1 MNSLL
6 NFSRTSATEFTE
18 IDIHQ
23 VITETISLLEHQFKT
38 ARIRVERELK
48 ADCPM
53 TYGNAGKLQQVF
65 LNLFVNARDAM
76 PAGGELRILT
86 DTGDSKI
93 EILVQDTGIGISRE
107 NVKKIYDPFFTTKAA
122 GKGTG
127 LGPFRQLRNYSGAW
141 RKYFGRQQARRRNV
155 VQIRTPLGQEA
166 SECLNGRETF
176 SSSMMRRKFEK
187 ASSFLLTSEG
197 LSTDTATTGEEG
209 LKKIE
214 DNLYDA
220 VLLDLMLPGKSGMEV
235 QKDIK
240 RIDPTLPVVIITAIA
255 ALETAITA
263 IKEGSFD
270 YVTKPWNNEKL
281 VVIVRNAIKQ
291 RQLMSENLQ
300 LRRALKERFGYSNII
315 GKSEKLLK
323 VLDLVTQVA
332 ASRSTILIQGES
344 GTGKELIA
352 KAIHLKS
359 PRADR
364 TFVPV
369 NSGSMPVDLLE
380 STLFGH
386 LRGAFTSAIASKKG
400 LFEVADQ
407 GTIFFDEIGTISME
421 TQAKLLRVIQEKEFM
436 RLGAT
441 DTIKVDA
448 RIIAATNV
456 DLKKLV
462 DEGRFRED
470 LYYRLNVINIQL
482 PPLRERKEDIP
493 ALVEFFTRK
502 YCEENAKPPYRF
514 SSEALKVLMD
524 YYWPGNVRELEN
536 VVERAVVLS
545 QDEIIGR
552 DLLPESV
559 ISPSS
564 RFATL
569 SSFPLAKN
577 TSLFEVIDSFERRVI
592 IEMLEQT
599 GWSQTDAADNFKIPL
614 STLNQ
619 KIKRHGIEIKKKRE
633 RPTVVPTSR

>member
-1 MNSLL
+1 MS
-6 NFSRTSATEFTE
+6 
-18 IDIHQ
+18 
-23 VITETISLLEHQFKT
+23 
-38 ARIRVERELK
+38 
-48 ADCPM
+48 
-53 TYGNAGKLQQVF
+53 
-65 LNLFVNARDAM
+65 
-76 PAGGELRILT
+76 
-86 DTGDSKI
+86 
-93 EILVQDTGIGISRE
+93 
-107 NVKKIYDPFFTTKAA
+107 
-122 GKGTG
+122 
-127 LGPFRQLRNYSGAW
+127 
-141 RKYFGRQQARRRNV
+141 
-155 VQIRTPLGQEA
+155 
-166 SECLNGRETF
+166 
-176 SSSMMRRKFEK
+176 RRKGVVLIIDDEEEIRE
-187 ASSFLLTSEG
+187 SIELLLTSEG
-197 LSTDTATTGEEG
+197 LTVDTATTGEDG
-209 LKKIE
+209 LKKI
-214 DNLYDA
+214 DQNLYDC
-220 VLLDLMLPGKSGMEV
+220 VLLDLMLPGKSGLEI

-240 RIDPTLPVVIITAIA
+240 GIDPTLPVVIITAIG
-255 ALETAITA
+255 ALETAVTA
-263 IKEGSFD
+263 IKQGSFD
-270 YVTKPWNNEKL
+270 YFTKPWNNEKL
-281 VVIVRNAIKQ
+281 VVIVTNAIKQ
-291 RQLMSENLQ
+291 RQLMSENFQ

-315 GKSEKLLK
+315 GKSEKILK

-359 PRADR
+359 PRTDR
-364 TFVPV
+364 AFVPV

-386 LRGAFTSAIASKKG
+386 MRGAFTSAIASKKG

-421 TQAKLLRVIQEKEFM
+421 TQAKLLRVIQEKEVM

-441 DTIKVDA
+441 ETIKVDA

-456 DLKKLV
+456 DLKKHV

-470 LYYRLNVINIQL
+470 LYYRLNVINIQV

-502 YCEENAKPPYRF
+502 YCEENAKPEYRF
-514 SSEALKVLMD
+514 SSEALKILMD
-524 YYWPGNVRELEN
+524 YHWPGNVRELEN

-552 DLLPESV
+552 DLMPESIV
-559 ISPSS
+559 SPSA

-569 SSFPLAKN
+569 SSFPLSRN

-599 GWSQTDAADNFKIPL
+599 GWSQTEAADNFKIPL

-619 KIKRHGIEIKKKRE
+619 KIKRHGIEIKKKRD
-633 RPTVVPTSR
+633 RPVPTR

>member
-1 MNSLL
+1 M
-6 NFSRTSATEFTE
+6 
-18 IDIHQ
+18 
-23 VITETISLLEHQFKT
+23 
-38 ARIRVERELK
+38 
-48 ADCPM
+48 
-53 TYGNAGKLQQVF
+53 
-65 LNLFVNARDAM
+65 
-76 PAGGELRILT
+76 
-86 DTGDSKI
+86 
-93 EILVQDTGIGISRE
+93 
-107 NVKKIYDPFFTTKAA
+107 
-122 GKGTG
+122 
-127 LGPFRQLRNYSGAW
+127 
-141 RKYFGRQQARRRNV
+141 
-155 VQIRTPLGQEA
+155 
-166 SECLNGRETF
+166 
-176 SSSMMRRKFEK
+176 
-187 ASSFLLTSEG
+187 
-197 LSTDTATTGEEG
+197 
-209 LKKIE
+209 
-214 DNLYDA
+214 
-220 VLLDLMLPGKSGMEV
+220 
-235 QKDIK
+235 
-240 RIDPTLPVVIITAIA
+240 
-255 ALETAITA
+255 
-263 IKEGSFD
+263 
-270 YVTKPWNNEKL
+270 
-281 VVIVRNAIKQ
+281 
-291 RQLMSENLQ
+291 
-300 LRRALKERFGYSNII
+300 
-315 GKSEKLLK
+315 
-323 VLDLVTQVA
+323 
-332 ASRSTILIQGES
+332 
-344 GTGKELIA
+344 
-352 KAIHLKS
+352 
-359 PRADR
+359 
-364 TFVPV
+364 
-369 NSGSMPVDLLE
+369 DLLE

-386 LRGAFTSAIASKKG
+386 VRGAFTSAIASKKG

-502 YCEENAKPPYRF
+502 YCEENGKPPYRF

-524 YYWPGNVRELEN
+524 YHWPGNVRELEN

-599 GWSQTDAADNFKIPL
+599 GWSQTEAADNFKIPL